1 MKINLAQFKYDFVV
15 SLLNFVVACAL
26 WSSGQIQGP
35 LGCFFSISIF
45 LIYCLYF
52 LNLSLYYALLN
63 FIYFYMFS
71 NFIFSMTYRH
81 LIGNSTLYMLKFNDI
96 LLLIIFCKT
105 LADKKIGIKKYL
117 TNKICLLFFSIY
129 ALGSLS
135 SIVNSV
141 SIFNFVNA
149 LWIYFRILPIFVASA
164 FCRPSFTKNNIIW
177 FCGVNIIATII
188 LIPLCINGL
197 QDDIAGLFG
206 FCGARAFT
214 FLAIALYSFSIYTF
228 IIRGAKKS
236 HIILSSILYFSW
248 CALGENKIPLLY
260 GFVIAIVALLVV
272 SIRFN
277 SFIRLLRKIAI
288 ILSVSLVTILAF
300 VVLLYFHPEWFVIV
314 QEGVLKFFNQYTQT
328 QQVGYIKLGRFEVFN
343 WIYDNV
349 LGDLSHT
356 LFGIG
361 IGNGMPSDLANYHI
375 MNYIMGIS
383 DNSIVDLYI
392 TPFYAE
398 YGWSLGYHNSGLTIL
413 LLETG
418 IFGVIIYV
426 IAMLCV
432 LFHLL
437 FLLKQY
443 KNVGAYFFA
452 GLNVVIYLLISSVY
466 YDNIFQF
473 NCQFIIYI
481 ILGIVYSKISKEI

>member
-1 MKINLAQFKYDFVV
+1 M
-15 SLLNFVVACAL
+15 
-26 WSSGQIQGP
+26 
-35 LGCFFSISIF
+35 
-45 LIYCLYF
+45 
-52 LNLSLYYALLN
+52 
-63 FIYFYMFS
+63 
-71 NFIFSMTYRH
+71 
-81 LIGNSTLYMLKFNDI
+81 
-96 LLLIIFCKT
+96 
-105 LADKKIGIKKYL
+105 
-117 TNKICLLFFSIY
+117 
-129 ALGSLS
+129 
-135 SIVNSV
+135 
-141 SIFNFVNA
+141 
-149 LWIYFRILPIFVASA
+149 
-164 FCRPSFTKNNIIW
+164 
-177 FCGVNIIATII
+177 
-188 LIPLCINGL
+188 
-197 QDDIAGLFG
+197 
-206 FCGARAFT
+206 
-214 FLAIALYSFSIYTF
+214 
-228 IIRGAKKS
+228 
-236 HIILSSILYFSW
+236 
-248 CALGENKIPLLY
+248 
-260 GFVIAIVALLVV
+260 
-272 SIRFN
+272 
-277 SFIRLLRKIAI
+277 
-288 ILSVSLVTILAF
+288 
-300 VVLLYFHPEWFVIV
+300 
-314 QEGVLKFFNQYTQT
+314 
-328 QQVGYIKLGRFEVFN
+328 GYIKLGRFEVFN